1 MSLAEP
7 MHSFFKLIANM
18 QVRVYLGCYGGS
30 TPKPIYV
37 HSNNESVK
45 SLKRKLPKNAKLDKL
60 AHITEDGQ
68 VNGLSTK
75 LKQSQAYP
83 DKFGEAVVE
92 ITKFSHHEHIMAKF
106 GIDKFL

>member
-37 HSNNESVK
+37 YSNNESVK
-45 SLKRKLPKNAKLDKL
+45 SLKRKLPKNAKWDKL
-60 AHITEDGQ
+60 AHIIEDGQ
-68 VNGLSTK
+68 VNGLSTNT
-75 LKQSQAYP
+75 
-83 DKFGEAVVE
+83 EAE
-92 ITKFSHHEHIMAKF
+92 SGLPK
-106 GIDKFL
+106 